1 MTNDVKNDKK
11 AAREADARVAWAEHE
26 AKQASINENMNRLRA
41 ERLAR
46 EAGRATA
53 PVPAKPKKR
62 K

>member
-1 MTNDVKNDKK
+1 MRNDVKNDKK

-26 AKQASINENMNRLRA
+26 AKQAAVDENMKRLRA

-46 EAGRATA
+46 EAARAGA
-53 PVPAKPKKR
+53 PVSTKPKTR